1 MNHTVTKMFAALAA
15 LSALALS
22 QSLASSVP
30 AVPSVSTA
38 YMIEKLATLLP
49 TPAPNAISPD
59 PYWDVQAA
67 GPTLWNDIAFMEDN
81 GWLST
86 IASAGTYTFGAN
98 KVFGRRAAAVLVARM
113 FGVAGT
119 AQAYAVLDKIGAFR
133 GVSQTRAGFTASGA
147 AQFVRNVGAYAKSHG
162 WHVALSAQ
170 GRTDLKNPALA
181 TQAGMVAG
189 LLNTFSRLPVWPK
202 SLSMSAPFSARSW
215 VPPSPQ
221 AWVGLRAVFP
231 GQPSSRYAALL
242 GISAPR
248 PDSPATAGQAA
259 QWIAR
264 WAVIARKINLQTSVS
279 QNPFEWAKT
288 FSLFYGTNVQSSATV
303 LTTADA
309 QRILSNLVDSAR
321 GFRILGANRI
331 AFLAPIV
338 TLGKPGTVPN
348 SLYSTAVAVLRQL
361 QAHTGRTYTWSDWP
375 GLYKDAVKIQNS
387 TQVTLTPNGALY
399 SRRASN
405 SYGVGSDFQW
415 VSSAGVV
422 TGEWN
427 QSVTAINSGNPHA
440 VFGLHYPVAIKSHTF
455 YDGAGTIS
463 GAKPQIAGARI
474 LNYTSDPFSSAT
486 SLYFGVLLR
495 GPNYRVLYKGN
506 SILNVSYGPSFIS
519 KSVSLRTDYPAWA
532 ANQLG

>member
-1 MNHTVTKMFAALAA
+1 MNHAVTKVFAALTA
-15 LSALALS
+15 LSALVLS
-22 QSLASSVP
+22 QTLASGVPVVPSVP
-30 AVPSVSTA
+30 AA

-67 GPTLWNDIAFMEDN
+67 GPTLWNDVAFMQDN
-81 GWLST
+81 GWLS
-86 IASAGTYTFGAN
+86 ASVHAGTYTFGAN
-98 KVFGRRAAAVLVARM
+98 SVMGRHAAAVLVAHM
-113 FGVAGT
+113 FGVADA
-119 AQAYAVLDKIGAFR
+119 AQAYGLLDKIGAFR
-133 GVSQTRAGFTASGA
+133 GVSQNRAGFTASGA
-147 AQFVRNVGAYAKSHG
+147 ARFVRNVGAYAKRHG
-162 WHVALSAQ
+162 WRVALSAQ
-170 GRTDLKNPALA
+170 GKADLKNPALA
-181 TQAGMVAG
+181 TQAGLAAG
-189 LLNTFSRLPVWPK
+189 LFNTFSRLPVWPK

-215 VPPSPQ
+215 IPPSPL

-242 GISAPR
+242 GLTAAHPTA
-248 PDSPATAGQAA
+248 PATAGQAA
-259 QWIAR
+259 LWISR

-279 QNPFEWAKT
+279 QNPFAWAKT
-288 FSLFYGTNVQSSATV
+288 FSLFHGTDVQSPATV

-361 QAHTGRTYTWSDWP
+361 QAHAHTGRTYTWSDWP
-375 GLYKDAVKIQNS
+375 GLYKDAVEIQNS
-387 TQVTLTPNGALY
+387 TQVTLTQNGALY
-399 SRRASN
+399 SRRTS
-405 SYGVGSDFQW
+405 SRYGVGSDFQW

-427 QSVTAINSGNPHA
+427 QSMTAINSGNPRA
-440 VFGLHYPVAIKSHTF
+440 VFGLHYPVAIQSHIF
-455 YDGAGTIS
+455 YDGASTVS
-463 GAKPQIAGARI
+463 GALPQIPGAQI

-486 SLYFGVLLR
+486 SPYFGFILR
-495 GPNYRVLYKGN
+495 GPNY
-506 SILNVSYGPSFIS
+506 
-519 KSVSLRTDYPAWA
+519 
-532 ANQLG
+532 

>member
-1 MNHTVTKMFAALAA
+1 MRNAVMKALAA
-15 LSALALS
+15 LTATSALVSS
-22 QSLASSVP
+22 QSLAPGVP
-30 AVPSVSTA
+30 PVSAA
-38 YMIEKLATLLP
+38 YMIQKLATLLP
-49 TPAPNAISPD
+49 NSAPNALRPD
-59 PYWDVQAA
+59 PYWDVQEA
-67 GPTLWNDIAFMEDN
+67 GPTLWNDIAFMQDN

-86 IASAGTYTFGAN
+86 TASDGTYTFGAN
-98 KVFGRRAAAVLVARM
+98 KVFGRHEAAVLVGRM

-133 GVSQTRAGFTASGA
+133 GVSQNRAGFTASEA
-147 AQFVRNVGAYAKSHG
+147 ARFVRNVGAYVKRHG

-170 GRTDLKNPALA
+170 GKADLENPTLA

-189 LLNTFSRLPVWPK
+189 LLDTFSRLPVWPK

-215 VPPSPQ
+215 IPPSPQ

-242 GISAPR
+242 GLSTPQ
-248 PDSPATAGQAA
+248 PDDPATAGQAA

-264 WAVIARKINLQTSVS
+264 WAVTARKINLATSVS
-279 QNPFEWAKT
+279 RNPFEWAKT
-288 FSLFYGTNVQSSATV
+288 FSLFYGTNVQSPATV
-303 LTTADA
+303 LTAADA

-338 TLGKPGTVPN
+338 TLGKPGDVPN

-375 GLYKDAVKIQNS
+375 GLYKDAVEMQNS
-387 TQVTLTPNGALY
+387 TQVTLTQNGALY
-399 SRRASN
+399 SRRTSK
-405 SYGVGSDFQW
+405 SYGVGSAFQW

-427 QSVTAINSGNPHA
+427 QSVTAVNSGNPHA
-440 VFGLHYPVAIKSHTF
+440 VFGLHYPVAIESHTF
-455 YDGAGTIS
+455 YDGAATETGATPQIS
-463 GAKPQIAGARI
+463 GAQI

-486 SLYFGVLLR
+486 SSYFGFLLR

-506 SILNVSYGPSFIS
+506 TILNVSYGPSFIS
-519 KSVSLRTDYPAWA
+519 KSISLGADYPAWA